1 MKKRCAVPVF
11 LFPLLSCV
19 FLTSCAVSENI
30 PRDPASV
37 SDTTASAMLTDGT
50 TTAPTTTV
58 PTTKPTEPDRI
69 GSDQMAVQAVL
80 DLFGTDGGT
89 WIVESDGRR
98 QAGAAE
104 YTLVHVY
111 SVAMGRTYTT
121 AWCWVDRRTGQIYDG
136 LLSTGEQLVP
146 LQGEAVTPD
155 PRTSANG
162 VTYDLNRVCTIWM
175 TEEGY
180 AEERELFRSW
190 YPQLAGAGTPGVLYI
205 GLRDLDYDG
214 QKEWIVFADGGSG
227 QEGTLYVLGIADDT
241 VLWHSC
247 RPFACG
253 NPPPAVGAVTSPE
266 SPDLLLLGDFVWDW
280 TAEKTDAA

>member
-30 PRDPASV
+30 QRDPASA
-37 SDTTASAMLTDGT
+37 SDTTAAAMLTDGT
-50 TTAPTTTV
+50 ATAPTTV
-58 PTTKPTEPDRI
+58 PTTEPTDPDCI

-89 WIVESDGRR
+89 WIVESDGR
-98 QAGAAE
+98 QKAGAAE
-104 YTLVHVY
+104 YTVVHVY
-111 SVAMGRTYTT
+111 SVAITRAYTK

-136 LLSTGEQLVP
+136 LRSTREQLVP
-146 LQGEAVTPD
+146 LQGEAVTAD
-155 PRTSANG
+155 FRTSANG
-162 VTYDLNRVCTIWM
+162 VTYDLNRVCPIWM

-214 QKEWIVFADGGSG
+214 QKDLIVFADGGSG
-227 QEGTLYVLGIADDT
+227 QEGALYVLGIADDT
-241 VLWHSC
+241 VLWYSR
-247 RPFACG
+247 RPLAYG
-253 NPPPAVGAVTSPE
+253 NPPPAVGALTSPE
-266 SPDLLLLGDFVWDW
+266 SPDLLLLGDSVWDW
-280 TAEKTDAA
+280 TAQKTGAA